1 MNSNTQKNLIKV
13 AQNAN
18 ELTQSLNALGVIADF
33 VEYLK
38 VQQAEQT
45 KRDAI
50 AAKRDTLVKAI
61 ESERELIEEYFD
73 KRFAERKYTL
83 KNLFDLLKSA
93 LESKDT
99 KTVDLALTGILGIL
113 QDSPLKDLEKFR
125 IWFHDPNREDIEL

>member
-18 ELTQSLNALGVIADF
+18 EITQSLNALGVITDF

-38 VQQAEQT
+38 VQQVEQT

-61 ESERELIEEYFD
+61 ESERELIEEFFD

-99 KTVDLALTGILGIL
+99 KTVDLALAGILGIL

>member
-1 MNSNTQKNLIKV
+1 MNSNTQQNLIKV

-18 ELTQSLNALGVIADF
+18 EIAQSLNALSVIVDF

-38 VQQAEQT
+38 VQQVEQT
-45 KRDAI
+45 RRDAI

-61 ESERELIEEYFD
+61 ESERELIENYFD
-73 KRFAERKYTL
+73 KRFAERKSGL
-83 KNLFDLLKSA
+83 ENLFDLLKSA

-99 KTVDLALTGILGIL
+99 KTIDLALAGILGIL

>member
-1 MNSNTQKNLIKV
+1 MNSNTQHNLIKV

-18 ELTQSLNALGVIADF
+18 EIAQSLNALGVIVDF
-33 VEYLK
+33 IEYLK
-38 VQQAEQT
+38 VQQVEQT
-45 KRDAI
+45 RRDAI

-61 ESERELIEEYFD
+61 ESERELIENYFD
-73 KRFAERKYTL
+73 KRFAERKYSL
-83 KNLFDLLKSA
+83 ENLFDLLKSA

-99 KTVDLALTGILGIL
+99 KTVDLALAGILGIL